1 MAGSLWGTTPRQS
14 IESACGGVGT
24 AAVVRDC
31 VAMLGGADA
40 DPSLVEALA
49 GPTAPRM
56 LDAPS
61 GQRYWLRVWGARG
74 LLWALSMPDAP
85 PADEPW
91 IVEPLLGALGDEH
104 WRVREMTI
112 RVVAR
117 YRLDEAQPAISDL
130 LTDEIPRV
138 RASAAR
144 ALRVLTT

>member
-14 IESACGGVGT
+14 IESACGRLGT
-24 AAVVRDC
+24 GIVIRDC
-31 VAMLGGADA
+31 LALLGDADA
-40 DPSLVEALA
+40 DPSLVEALG

-56 LDAPS
+56 LDAPP

-91 IVEPLLGALGDEH
+91 IVEPLLGALGDQH
-104 WRVREMTI
+104 WRVREMAI

-117 YRLDEAQPAISDL
+117 YRLDEAQPAIAAL
-130 LTDEIPRV
+130 LTDETLRV
-138 RASAAR
+138 RTAAAR
-144 ALRVLTT
+144 ALRVLMP